1 MTRLLP
7 LLLLALAWLPA
18 GASGAGL
25 PEVPDGPPKLT
36 APRLPDRVFL
46 ASVQAEVGGQ
56 TSAEMKAVYGR
67 ANPFAFHLR
76 GTWLFGERF
85 GVGLGGGFQVRAG
98 TGVAPSDAEAPGTR
112 MWQFPI
118 QLEGCAR
125 LLLWKTQVVVPY
137 LRGGFDAVVW
147 TESWDDER
155 MTGVKW
161 GVHAAGGAQFRL
173 PFPEINAPGR
183 MVGDPVLDDI
193 YLHIEGWARSA
204 SNFGS
209 AGLDLSAA
217 GGAIGLTLL
226 M

>member
-1 MTRLLP
+1 
-7 LLLLALAWLPA
+7 
-18 GASGAGL
+18 
-25 PEVPDGPPKLT
+25 
-36 APRLPDRVFL
+36 
-46 ASVQAEVGGQ
+46 
-56 TSAEMKAVYGR
+56 
-67 ANPFAFHLR
+67 
-76 GTWLFGERF
+76 
-85 GVGLGGGFQVRAG
+85 
-98 TGVAPSDAEAPGTR
+98 
-112 MWQFPI
+112 MWQVPI
-118 QLEGCAR
+118 QVEGSAR
-125 LLLWKTQVVVPY
+125 LLLWKTQIVVPY
-137 LRGGFDAVVW
+137 LRGGFDGVIW

-155 MTGVKW
+155 MTGIKW

-193 YLHIEGWARSA
+193 YLHVEGWARSA